1 MPPFRPFRSLLVA
14 SLIAGS
20 TLSGCNAVSEPPAEE
35 PASPTISIMTFN
47 VENLFDTQDDPGKDD
62 KTFLPLTAKQ
72 NEEHI
77 TECKLIAVD
86 RWREQCLKWD
96 WNDAVLDYKLS
107 VVAKAILQVDNGRGP
122 DILALQEVEN
132 LGILERLRTEYL
144 QPAGYLPGILLEGD
158 DARGI
163 DVAFLSRLELAEPA
177 VLHPFVPSERFQD
190 RAGDVRGVLEAT
202 FVLPDGTLL
211 TGYSLH
217 LPAPFHPT
225 DLRIESYEMV
235 NRLRDS
241 LPEDRLAFAA
251 GDFNT
256 TSIEDSEQH
265 MFARFWKPAWRLVH
279 EDCRGCPGTAYYERN
294 DNWSFLDLIAWAIP
308 KNRGAHTT
316 WDIRADSVKI
326 ANETPDQITPNG
338 TPARFQFP
346 EISGVSDHW
355 PLVVEIEPTQKQ

>member
-1 MPPFRPFRSLLVA
+1 MPPFRHCPSLLIA
-14 SLIAGS
+14 SLLAGGA
-20 TLSGCNAVSEPPAEE
+20 LSGCQPADQPLAEA
-35 PASPTISIMTFN
+35 PAKQVVSIMTFN

-62 KTFLPLTAKQ
+62 KTFLPLAAKQ
-72 NEEHI
+72 SEAHI
-77 TECKLIAVD
+77 AECNLIAVD
-86 RWREQCLKWD
+86 RWREQCLDWD
-96 WNDAVLDYKLS
+96 WNETVLDYKLR
-107 VVAKAILQVDNGRGP
+107 VVAEAILQVDNGRGP

-132 LGILERLRTEYL
+132 MGILERLRTEYL
-144 QPAGYLPGILLEGD
+144 EDAGYLPGILIDGD

-177 VLHPFVPSERFQD
+177 ILHPFVPSERFAD

-202 FVLPDGTLL
+202 FVLPDGSWL

-225 DLRIESYEMV
+225 DLRIESYDMV

-256 TSIEDSEQH
+256 TSNEDSEKR
-265 MFARFWKPAWRLVH
+265 MFERFWKPNWRLVH
-279 EDCRGCPGTAYYERN
+279 EECQGCPGTAYYER
-294 DNWSFLDLIAWAIP
+294 DDRWSFLDVIAWSLP

-316 WDIRADSVKI
+316 WDIRAESVQI
-326 ANETPDQITPNG
+326 ANQTPEQVTPNG
-338 TPARFQFP
+338 TPARFRMP
-346 EISGVSDHW
+346 EIGGVSDHW
-355 PLVVEIEPTQKQ
+355 PLLVKIELTQKQ

>member
-1 MPPFRPFRSLLVA
+1 MPPFRHCPSLLIA
-14 SLIAGS
+14 SLLAGCI
-20 TLSGCNAVSEPPAEE
+20 LSGCE
-35 PASPTISIMTFN
+35 PAGELSADNPDRQVVSIMTFN

-62 KTFLPLTAKQ
+62 KTFLPLAAKQ
-72 NEEHI
+72 SETHI
-77 TECKLIAVD
+77 AECNLITVD
-86 RWREQCLKWD
+86 RWREQCLDWD
-96 WNDAVLDYKLS
+96 WNEAVLDYKLR
-107 VVAKAILQVDNGRGP
+107 VVAEAILQVDNGRGP

-144 QPAGYLPGILLEGD
+144 QDAGYLPGILIEGD
-158 DARGI
+158 DLRGI
-163 DVAFLSRLELAEPA
+163 DVAFLSRLQLAEPA
-177 VLHPFVPSERFQD
+177 VLHPFVPSERFSD

-202 FVLPDGTLL
+202 FVLPDGTWL

-256 TSIEDSEQH
+256 TSIEDAEQH
-265 MFARFWKPAWRLVH
+265 LFQRFWKPTWRLVH
-279 EDCRGCPGTAYYERN
+279 EECRGCPGTAYYER
-294 DNWSFLDLIAWAIP
+294 DDRWSFLDVIAWAIP

-316 WDIRADSVKI
+316 WGIRADSARI
-326 ANETPDQITPNG
+326 ANQTAEQVTPNG
-338 TPARFQFP
+338 TPARFQLP
-346 EISGVSDHW
+346 EIDGVSDHW
-355 PLVVEIEPTQKQ
+355 PLLVKIELTQKQ